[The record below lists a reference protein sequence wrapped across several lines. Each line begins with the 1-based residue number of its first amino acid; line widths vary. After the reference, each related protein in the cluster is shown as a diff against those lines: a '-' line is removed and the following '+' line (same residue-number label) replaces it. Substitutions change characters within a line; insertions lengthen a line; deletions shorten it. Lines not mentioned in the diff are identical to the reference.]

1 MTINDLTAYNITI
14 IRQNTATFFG
24 QAALSLPPHHPHLLN
39 SLTAN
44 EVADEESYQ
53 IACKWVSPWILLQM
67 KNLLFG
73 LYRQRN
79 SRIRKEI
86 PLFICGEWKHT
97 SMTDVCVID
106 ENGSLSSLLPKRCCS
121 VQQSFRKFSWC
132 GSPRRQSDG
141 RNHDDW
147 HIPNIFQDS
156 CHLGTDRSGEYP
168 TAPTVV
174 AMPS

>member
-1 MTINDLTAYNITI
+1 MTGLSTTLPRTISQLSGRILLRPSVRQLSAYRLA
-14 IRQNTATFFG
+14 IRI
-24 QAALSLPPHHPHLLN
+24 S
-39 SLTAN
+39 TAN
-44 EVADEESYQ
+44 EVADEEGYQ
-53 IACKWVSPWILLQM
+53 FACKWVSPWILLQM